1 MSHCALQEWCLKE
14 TIYENLLCKNIEI
27 IYHKMMIAWSIPP
40 DELSREDKYIKL
52 YKIRT
57 ETGWTDRNVHSFEP
71 QIWKPT
77 LQDIEDDILSGF
89 LHAEFKGKLV
99 EILNS
104 GNWSRLGLPLPPAEP
119 SQILLEEPLNGKH
132 LGFVKDLKDLLL
144 AMVSEKEEEGG
155 GGESWPIFLLN
166 AEEMVSL
173 VEDDSSHKLIMA
185 NGTGIVWPKRMHAP
199 QL

>member
-40 DELSREDKYIKL
+40 DELFREDKYIEL
-52 YKIRT
+52 YKRRT
-57 ETGWTDRNVHSFEP
+57 ETGWTDRNVHGFEP

-99 EILNS
+99 EILNNE
-104 GNWSRLGLPLPPAEP
+104 NWP
-119 SQILLEEPLNGKH
+119 SQGSVTCD
-132 LGFVKDLKDLLL
+132 GV
-144 AMVSEKEEEGG
+144 VGG
-155 GGESWPIFLLN
+155 
-166 AEEMVSL
+166 
-173 VEDDSSHKLIMA
+173 
-185 NGTGIVWPKRMHAP
+185 
-199 QL
+199 